1 MSTLFM
7 IRHGQASFG
16 KENYDELSDIG
27 RKQSQILGE
36 RLINSGIRFD
46 AIYSGTLV
54 RQNDTADLSL
64 SALASR
70 DNEIPEI
77 QKMDAF
83 NEYDSEGVLR
93 GLIPV
98 MEKEDDNFKKDV
110 KKIFNDK
117 KSFQRVFE
125 KVMLR
130 WVSGEYDIPGLMQWK
145 AFCRCVEQGI
155 EHIMNSGNRGKT
167 VALFTSGGP
176 IAVAVRKALHL
187 TDPDTLRVSWQVVNS
202 SISCF
207 KYSKN
212 RFMLS
217 TFNDHSHL
225 EAHLVERCGESHG
238 NRLITY
244 R

>member
-1 MSTLFM
+1 MSTLYM

-16 KENYDELSDIG
+16 KANYDELSGLG
-27 RKQSQILGE
+27 RKQSRILGE
-36 RLINSGIRFD
+36 RLLNSDVRFD

-64 SALASR
+64 SELVPK

-83 NEYDSEGVLR
+83 NEYDSESVLR

-98 MEKEDDNFKKDV
+98 MIEEDKELTKDV
-110 KKIFNDK
+110 EKIFDDK
-117 KSFQRVFE
+117 KSFQKVFE

-130 WVSGEYDIPGLMQWK
+130 WVSGEYDLPGLIRWDD
-145 AFCRCVEQGI
+145 FCLRVEKGI
-155 EHIMNSGNRGKT
+155 EHIMNAGKRGRA

-187 TDPDTLRVSWQVVNS
+187 TGPDTLRVSWQVANS

-207 KYSKN
+207 KYSEN

-225 EAHLVERCGESHG
+225 EAHPGESHEK
-238 NRLITY
+238 RLITY